1 MPTTFKSPI
10 AAFLLAIAI
19 AGVSALTCQAA
30 EYRFFHEGV
39 LGTSLEI
46 QVSANSQDAA
56 KKAEESVLESIDRL
70 DSVFSTYS
78 SQSELAGFLSRGQ
91 SDAVQVSPA
100 LYSAI
105 QVCEEWTRA
114 SKGAF
119 NPAVE
124 LLTRKWAKGEQE
136 ELHPNDAEIRAA
148 VSKIGS
154 AHWRLDA
161 STRSVSR
168 NSDVPISLNA
178 VAKGIILDHA
188 AESALETIEGLQGLM
203 VNIGG
208 DLRVAGSFQT
218 QVDIANPGADSI
230 GSRPLASIM
239 LSQGAVATSGSSE
252 RHFTIDGKLYSHIID
267 PRTGYPVEQTVS
279 ATVIADTAC
288 SADAVATICS
298 VLSVQES
305 LAFVNGLP
313 GVDCLLVTAAN
324 VLFMSD
330 NWPADAKPADTTTE
344 EKADADTKAGT
355 NVQTQQPKLSA
366 HEMLVQFE
374 IGKPEQSRRYRRP
387 YVAVWIEDKDAF
399 PVKTLSLFL
408 MQDNPGPRWY
418 RDVRRWYSD
427 DQLRK
432 LVDDRDLIATV
443 SKPTRNP
450 GKYKVT
456 WDGRDD
462 SGAALKPGKY
472 TLLIESAREHG
483 SYELIKHD
491 FELGKEFSADLKGN
505 VEIASASVQYKVNQA
520 AGE

>member
-1 MPTTFKSPI
+1 MPTTFKSRI
-10 AAFLLAIAI
+10 AVFLLAVAI
-19 AGVSALTCQAA
+19 GSGLGSFNELKCLAD
-30 EYRFFHEGV
+30 EYRFFHEDV

-46 QVSANSQDAA
+46 QVSASSQDAA
-56 KKAEESVLESIDRL
+56 KKAEVSILESIDCL
-70 DSVFSTYS
+70 ESVFSTYN
-78 SQSELAGFLSRGQ
+78 SQSELAEVLSRGQ
-91 SDAVQVSPA
+91 FDAVQVSSA

-124 LLTRKWAKGEQE
+124 LLTRKWAKGEQDDRP
-136 ELHPNDAEIRAA
+136 PNDAEIQAA
-148 VSKIGS
+148 VSKIGT

-188 AESALETIEGLQGLM
+188 ADFTLETVDGLRGLM
-203 VNIGG
+203 INIGG
-208 DLRVAGSFQT
+208 DLRVAGEFQT
-218 QVDIANPGADSI
+218 QVDIANPDADSI
-230 GSRPLASIM
+230 GSRPLASVA
-239 LSQGAVATSGSSE
+239 LSDGAIATSGKSE
-252 RHFTIDGKLYSHIID
+252 RHFNIGGKSYSHLID
-267 PRTGYPVEQTVS
+267 PRTGYPVEETVS
-279 ATVIADTAC
+279 ATVIADTA
-288 SADAVATICS
+288 STADAVATICS

-330 NWPADAKPADTTTE
+330 SWPADAKPADTTT
-344 EKADADTKAGT
+344 DTKAKT
-355 NVQTQQPKLSA
+355 KAETQPKSSA

-462 SGAALKPGKY
+462 SGAVLKPGKY

-483 SYELIKHD
+483 AYELIKHE
-491 FELGKEFSADLKGN
+491 FELGKGFTADLKGN

-520 AGE
+520 VGK